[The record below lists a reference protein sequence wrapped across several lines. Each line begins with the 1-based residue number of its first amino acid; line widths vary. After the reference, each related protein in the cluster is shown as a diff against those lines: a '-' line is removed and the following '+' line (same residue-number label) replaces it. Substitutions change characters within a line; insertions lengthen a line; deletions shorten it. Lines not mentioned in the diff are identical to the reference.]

1 MKLFGIRHFQ
11 DQRHN
16 NNKKDHASA
25 PYREAGKNSILFQFV
40 ITQIKSPRYNE
51 KVSQVLKDLEE
62 IKLEIE
68 VKDCE
73 TMQKGIYKELV
84 MNDIYQF
91 AFAQRIEQK
100 KIKKNQNLQKADKLG
115 VKNLN
120 CKSIQKKLSVT
131 YLQKRKSGSS
141 NAERRALA

>member
-1 MKLFGIRHFQ
+1 
-11 DQRHN
+11 
-16 NNKKDHASA
+16 
-25 PYREAGKNSILFQFV
+25 
-40 ITQIKSPRYNE
+40 
-51 KVSQVLKDLEE
+51 
-62 IKLEIE
+62 
-68 VKDCE
+68 
-73 TMQKGIYKELV
+73 MQKGIYKELV

-131 YLQKRKSGSS
+131 YL
-141 NAERRALA
+141 